1 MARVRITPARAGKT
15 PASRIAFTT
24 SADHPRAC
32 GENEAFLPPMLLHEG
47 SPPRVRGKRTATC
60 LLVPEARITPARA
73 GKTCSSLR
81 ARRSARDH
89 PRACGENDMDA
100 NFIDDEVGSPPRVRG
115 KLPPRRAY
123 LRQGRITPARAGK
136 TKTGCP

>member
-73 GKTCSSLR
+73 GKTGKR
-81 ARRSARDH
+81 YAGGRRGGDH
-89 PRACGENDMDA
+89 PRACGENLKA
-100 NFIDDEVGSPPRVRG
+100 AAVRAVKTGSPPRVRG
-115 KLPPRRAY
+115 KHSA
-123 LRQGRITPARAGK
+123 TH
-136 TKTGCP
+136 